1 MSGIEFLENS
11 GFVVG
16 DIWEDKKE
24 FRVQFWPDQFRQF
37 GTPIVFEYVDEY
49 KNPPVVKYYIKD
61 LEKTFSIPWTSF
73 LARIQS

>member
-24 FRVQFWPDQFRQF
+24 FRVQFWPDQFR
-37 GTPIVFEYVDEY
+37 
-49 KNPPVVKYYIKD
+49 
-61 LEKTFSIPWTSF
+61 
-73 LARIQS
+73 